1 METFIIALIVLGAV
15 VVIVGILI
23 ALVTPVLSAALE
35 RRAASKDAGVVPRER
50 SPAVK
55 LIDAPRGT

>member
-23 ALVTPVLSAALE
+23 ALVSPVLSAALE
-35 RRAASKDAGVVPRER
+35 RRAAAKGRLVAE
-50 SPAVK
+50 SPY
-55 LIDAPRGT
+55 RTHR

>member
-23 ALVTPVLSAALE
+23 ALVAPVLSAALE
-35 RRAASKDAGVVPRER
+35 RRAASKGRLVAESPYRTPR
-50 SPAVK
+50 P
-55 LIDAPRGT
+55 PRR